1 MSKIIVLSDDKHASL
16 VNYLKLCQERYIS
29 AEEHD
34 VSGLIESLEAVPHG
48 SDVAKA
54 AVEHGVAMIQFMG
67 SYGVAKAGNRFAEA
81 AEDIYT
87 QARGLGDDIEF
98 DDTLIVDRVL
108 NGAWV
113 TSNVWV
119 YASDVGALD
128 ISENIEAMRD
138 CLNDQIADLEKADP
152 LLFEKCEL
160 LLGLAWDGRSGP
172 FEGLQPIAGESP
184 TTTITLAG
192 ELHAVTL
199 SGLIRDVAAKAEEL
213 GYDKFQLE
221 QLELWLAENAVALD
235 TKFHAVT
242 EEKSK
247 D

>member
-16 VNYLKLCQERYIS
+16 VNYLKLCKERYIS

-34 VSGLIESLEAVPHG
+34 VAGLIESLEAVPHG

-54 AVEHGVAMIQFMG
+54 AVENGVTMIQFMA
-67 SYGVAKAGNRFAEA
+67 SYGVPKVGNRFAEA
-81 AEDIYT
+81 AEDIYKH
-87 QARGLGDDIEF
+87 ARGQGDDIEF
-98 DDTLIVDRVL
+98 DDILIVDRVL

-128 ISENIEAMRD
+128 IADNIEAMRD
-138 CLNDQIADLEKADP
+138 FLHDGIAGFETADP

-160 LLGLAWDGRSGP
+160 LLELAWDGPTGP
-172 FEGLQPIAGESP
+172 FAGLQPIAGESP
-184 TTTITLAG
+184 STTITLAG
-192 ELHAVTL
+192 ELQPVTL